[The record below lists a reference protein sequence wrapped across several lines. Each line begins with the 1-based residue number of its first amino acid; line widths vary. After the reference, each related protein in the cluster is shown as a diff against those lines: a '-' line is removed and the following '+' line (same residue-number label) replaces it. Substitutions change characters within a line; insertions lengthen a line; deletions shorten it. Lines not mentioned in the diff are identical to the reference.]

1 VHFRSFASPSFTW
14 GSLLLLSWSGVA
26 CSNNTENDRPA
37 YDGGG
42 CDSSC
47 GTDGAVGFSDGDDAG
62 SGGAGGGGSVSATGS
77 VVAFADTGFVT
88 TSPVTEG
95 LTVRAEPAVGAAWI
109 STTYDGTS
117 FDLTGVARGDA
128 VWMAADSADT
138 TQYFVTITRQ
148 DTSKNK
154 ALSLPLMK
162 ADLIETIYNVSGASD
177 TISAAD
183 AQLVVQLVDNNGA
196 GIAGV
201 TTTVA
206 GASFVAYSEANT
218 WQLVLT
224 ETSSDGQAFFGNIP
238 AAKFPGGEIELALGG
253 NLVRTLPVVV
263 AANAVTVVRIV
274 ASP

>member
-1 VHFRSFASPSFTW
+1 MKFRSRASSSFGW
-14 GSLLLLSWSGVA
+14 GPLFLLSCGVVA
-26 CSNNTENDRPA
+26 CSNTAENDRPA
-37 YDGGG
+37 YDDGG
-42 CDSSC
+42 CSSPC
-47 GTDGAVGFSDGDDAG
+47 GSDGGIGSGDDGDLG
-62 SGGAGGGGSVSATGS
+62 SGGAGGDGSASATGS

-95 LTVRAEPAVGAAWI
+95 LTVRAEPAAGAAWI
-109 STTYDGTS
+109 STSYDGTR
-117 FDLTGVARGDA
+117 FDLTGVARGAA

-148 DTSKNK
+148 DTSKNR
-154 ALSLPLMK
+154 ALLLPLVK

-183 AQLVVQLVDNNGA
+183 AQLVVQLVDSNGA

-206 GASFVAYSEANT
+206 GSSFVAYSEANT

-224 ETSSDGQAFFGNIP
+224 ETSNDGQAFFGNIP
-238 AAKFPGGEIELALGG
+238 ASKFPGGEVELALSG
-253 NLVRTLPVVV
+253 NLVRTLSVVV
-263 AANAVTVVRIV
+263 AANAVTVVRILG
-274 ASP
+274 SP